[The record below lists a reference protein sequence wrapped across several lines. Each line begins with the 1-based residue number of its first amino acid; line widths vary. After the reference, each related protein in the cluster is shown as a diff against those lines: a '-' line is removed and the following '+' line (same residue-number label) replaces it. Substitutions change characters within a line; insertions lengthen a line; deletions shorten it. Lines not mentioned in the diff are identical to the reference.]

1 MRPMPLLQLNHAY
14 GACMDIRTLRW
25 FQQVADGATVTEV
38 GEMELVSQPAIS
50 RALARLDAEVG
61 APLLRRH
68 GRVLRM
74 TAAGSAFKRHVDE
87 VLHRLDDGIA
97 AVAQTVDPEL
107 GTVRL
112 GFQLS
117 LATWLV
123 PDVVRA
129 FRAAHPGVQLALTQ
143 VADGDADRR
152 LDDGSVDL
160 LLSAARTRP
169 GLARR
174 EHLLAEPLRIALAAD
189 HPLAR
194 SASLRIEQLRDEDF
208 LVLREPAALRERTV
222 ALGEAAGFAPRI
234 GFEGDDVAT
243 LAGLVAAGLGVA
255 LLPSSV
261 RSDPSAPNSAL
272 RLVPLEPAVIRDIA
286 VAWVRDRP
294 LLPAAALLRD
304 ELVARGRDGSLERL
318 LADRG

>member
-1 MRPMPLLQLNHAY
+1 MPFPMLNHAY
-14 GACMDIRTLRW
+14 SAWVDIRTLRW
-25 FQQVADGATVTEV
+25 FQLVADGVTVTEV
-38 GEMELVSQPAIS
+38 AEVELVSQPAIS

-129 FRAAHPGVQLALTQ
+129 FRAGHPGVQLALTQ
-143 VADGDADRR
+143 VADGDADQR

-174 EHLLAEPLRIALAAD
+174 AHLLTEPLHVALPAD
-189 HPLAR
+189 HPLAGA
-194 SASLRIEQLRDEDF
+194 ASLRIEQLREDEF
-208 LVLREPAALRERTV
+208 LVLRGPAGLRTRTIALT
-222 ALGEAAGFAPRI
+222 EAAGFAPRI

-255 LLPSSV
+255 LLPRSV
-261 RSDPSAPNSAL
+261 RSDPAAPNATL
-272 RLVPLEPAVIRDIA
+272 RLVPLEPAQTRDIA
-286 VAWVRDRP
+286 VAWAHERP

-304 ELVARGRDGSLERL
+304 ELVERARRGELAQL
-318 LADRG
+318 LDDRA